1 MPPEADSFATAADLV
16 HIGTAILQLLDIA
29 CVGGVREAGRDGR
42 RGPWRR

>member
-16 HIGTAILQLLDIA
+16 HIGTAVLQLLDIA
-29 CVGGVREAGRDGR
+29 CVEAGRDGR